1 MKKIGFIGLGI
12 MGKPMARNLMK
23 KGYSLVV
30 YNRSKGPIEELVNDG
45 AKAALSPKEVAEK
58 SEIIITMLPDSPE
71 VAEVILGE
79 NGLLEGAR
87 KGAIIIDMSSI
98 SPVITKKI
106 HKEVSKKGVKMIDAP
121 VSGGETGAIEG
132 ALAIMVGGEKKVF
145 EDCLGIFKVL
155 GKSIVHVGDIGAGG
169 FVKLANQIIVA
180 LNMEAMS
187 EALVLGVKA
196 GVDPK
201 LLYEAIKGGLAGSR
215 VLDAKVPSILER
227 RFKAGFKIRLH
238 IKDLKNAL
246 NSAKELGIPLPL
258 TSLVH
263 EMFQALNRE
272 GKGEE
277 DHSAIIKFIEG
288 LAKVEVKGER
298 ESLSS

>member
-1 MKKIGFIGLGI
+1 MKRIGFIGLGI

-23 KGYSLVV
+23 KGYNLFV
-30 YNRSKGPIEELVNDG
+30 YNRSKGPVEEVVKNG
-45 AKAALSPKEVAEK
+45 AKAAFSSKEVAEK

-71 VAEVILGE
+71 VEEVVLGR
-79 NGLLEGAR
+79 NGLLEGAE

-106 HKEVSKKGVKMIDAP
+106 YKEVSKKGVKMIDAP

-132 ALAIMVGGEKKVF
+132 TLAIMVGGEKKVF
-145 EDCLGIFKVL
+145 EECLEILKVL

-201 LLYEAIKGGLAGSR
+201 LLYKAIKGGLAGSR

-227 RFKAGFKIRLH
+227 RFKAGFKMRLH

-246 NSAKELGIPLPL
+246 NSARELGVSLPF

-263 EMFQALNRE
+263 EMFQTLDRE

-288 LAKVEVKGER
+288 LAKVKVKGN
-298 ESLSS
+298 S

>member
-23 KGYSLVV
+23 KGYNLVV
-30 YNRSKGPIEELVNDG
+30 HNRSRGAVDELAKQG
-45 AKAALSPKEVAEK
+45 AEAASSPKEVAEK
-58 SEIIITMLPDSPE
+58 SNIIITMLPDSPE
-71 VAEVILGE
+71 VEDVILGK
-79 NGLLEGAR
+79 NGVLEGAR
-87 KGAIIIDMSSI
+87 KGHVIIDMSSI
-98 SPVITKKI
+98 SPVVTKKI
-106 HKEVSKKGVKMIDAP
+106 HSEVSRKGIKMIDAP
-121 VSGGETGAIEG
+121 VSGGETGAVEG

-145 EDCLGIFKVL
+145 EDCLDILNVL

-169 FVKLANQIIVA
+169 TVKLANQIIVA

-187 EALVLGVKA
+187 EALVLGMKA

-201 LLYEAIKGGLAGSR
+201 LLYEAIRGGLAGSR
-215 VLDAKVPSILER
+215 VLDVKVPNILER
-227 RFKAGFKIRLH
+227 RFDPGFRIRLH

-246 NSAKELGIPLPL
+246 NTARETGVPLPI

-263 EMFQALNRE
+263 EMFQALNIE

-288 LAKVEVKGER
+288 LAKTEVKEKP
-298 ESLSS
+298 